1 MIWLTWRQFRVQAAA
16 AYGLLAVAVAVLLIA
31 GRPLAG
37 SGVTSLAA
45 ADGTL
50 YSAGIVAVYG
60 LPAVVGVFWGAP
72 LVSRE
77 LEAGTHRLVWNQGV
91 TRTRWLATKV
101 ALTGLAATAAA
112 GLLSLAVT
120 WWAGPLDAASRPD
133 TIRPA
138 GATMLDAMPATMP
151 DTASFAARISPLVF
165 GARGIVPVGHAAFAF
180 VLGVAAGILLR
191 RTVPAMAVTL
201 AVFAAVQVAVP
212 FAVRP
217 HLVPADRQTVTITL
231 ANISKLGVNGTG
243 GLEELAVAG
252 PPGAWVLANET
263 VDAAGRAVTA
273 PSWVAGCVRPPEQA
287 ARSALPADEEC
298 LARLAG
304 LGYRQRV
311 TYHPADR
318 FWALQGIETALFLT
332 LAALLTWLCVRWTRT
347 RLP

>member
-16 AYGLLAVAVAVLLIA
+16 AYGLLAVAVAALLVA
-31 GRPLAG
+31 GRPLPG
-37 SGVTSLAA
+37 SGVTRLAP

-50 YSAGIVAVYG
+50 YSAGIVAVYA
-60 LPAVVGVFWGAP
+60 LPALAGVFWGAP

-77 LEAGTHRLVWNQGV
+77 LETGTHRLVWNQGV
-91 TRTRWLATKV
+91 TRTRWLVTKV
-101 ALTGLAATAAA
+101 AVIGLAATAAA

-133 TIRPA
+133 TIRPV
-138 GATMLDAMPATMP
+138 GAAMPDAV
-151 DTASFAARISPLVF
+151 SFAARISPLVF

-180 VLGVAAGILLR
+180 VLGVAAGTLLR

-201 AVFAAVQVAVP
+201 VVFAAVQVAVP

-217 HLVPADRQTVTITL
+217 HLAPADRQTVTITM
-231 ANISKLGVNGTG
+231 ANISKLGVNGTER
-243 GLEELAVAG
+243 LEELAVAG

-263 VDAAGRAVTA
+263 VDTAGRVVAA
-273 PSWVAGCVRPPEQA
+273 PSWVADCARPPGQA
-287 ARSALPADEEC
+287 ALPTADEAC
-298 LARLAG
+298 FARLAG
-304 LGYRQRV
+304 LGYRQRL
-311 TYHPADR
+311 TYHPAGR

-332 LAALLTWLCVRWTRT
+332 LAGLLSRLCVRWTRT

>member
-16 AYGLLAVAVAVLLIA
+16 AYSLLAVAAAVLLVA
-31 GRPLAG
+31 GRPLPG
-37 SGVTSLAA
+37 SGVTRLGP

-60 LPAVVGVFWGAP
+60 LPALVGVFWGAP

-91 TRTRWLATKV
+91 TRTRWLVTKV
-101 ALTGLAATAAA
+101 AVTGLAATAAA

-138 GATMLDAMPATMP
+138 GATLPDAV
-151 DTASFAARISPLVF
+151 SFAARISPLVF

-191 RTVPAMAVTL
+191 RAVPAMAVTL
-201 AVFAAVQVAVP
+201 TVFAAVQVVVP

-217 HLVPADRQTVTITL
+217 HMVPADRQTVTITM

-243 GLEELAVAG
+243 GLEELAVAE
-252 PPGAWVLANET
+252 PPGSWGLANET
-263 VDAAGRAVTA
+263 VDTAGRAVTA
-273 PSWVAGCVRPPEQA
+273 PSWVADCARPPAQA
-287 ARSALPADEEC
+287 ADPEADEAC
-298 LARLAG
+298 FARLAG

-318 FWALQGIETALFLT
+318 FWALQGIETALFLA